1 MRKHYYFLI
10 LFISVFTVQAS
21 ALSDCLPL
29 NITGN
34 FSICLPGQNTTQLTG
49 SGGSGFPNPTTPWIS
64 SNLNVATVDNTG
76 LVTSVGFG
84 STTITYTDSAGTQVS
99 QNVYV
104 SSYPTISGNTS
115 ACPGGNIQL
124 SGSLFPHPITPWQ
137 SSNTAIATVDNNG
150 LVTGVSAGTCT
161 ITYMNIG
168 GCTTNQTVTIK
179 PLLSPTVSCGTW
191 ANNAMTFNWN
201 AVLGAT
207 NYSVVYNVNGGAY
220 VFGASG
226 NILTYTVSNVQ
237 PTDQVVLFVT
247 PSGPIGN
254 CYVGAFSCQ
263 STPPCPDAG
272 VLSGNQNICIGD
284 ATSFTSTVP
293 GGTWS
298 SSNTAIAS
306 VNPTTGVIIG
316 ISAGTATMTYTVAGI
331 APCPDATAT
340 RTVNVTNQAS
350 LVLTSNPATPFQS
363 LSLNTPIMSVV
374 YTVGNGA
381 TGATLTSGTVP
392 TGVTGIFNAISGT
405 FTLNGIPNEVG
416 TFPYTVT
423 TTGGCNSASLS
434 GVIRVN
440 PVLDHL
446 FCDTSQTTTPNSVYF
461 DWQPIPGVNSYN
473 YSYSINGGPII
484 FGTTNVSHY
493 EVLGVLPGQDV
504 FFTVSE
510 TTTAC
515 SVSITCTNLSNEDF
529 QTDTFRYFPNP
540 VQDVLYIN
548 DLKFTSDISL
558 FNAFGQEVYAVKA
571 VSNSCSIPMLALA
584 DGIYLVK
591 ISAQE
596 QTKTIKVIKN

>member
-191 ANNAMTFNWN
+191 ANNAMSFNWN

-207 NYSVVYNVNGGAY
+207 NYSVVYNINGGGY

-237 PTDQVVLFVT
+237 PTDQVVL
-247 PSGPIGN
+247 
-254 CYVGAFSCQ
+254 YVAPAGAVGTCFSGAFSCQ
-263 STPPCPDAG
+263 STPCPEA
-272 VLSGNQNICIGD
+272 VTLSGNQNICLGNT
-284 ATSFTSTVP
+284 TSFTSTVP

-306 VNPTTGVIIG
+306 VNPATGVITG
-316 ISAGTATMTYTVAGI
+316 NAAGTATMMYTVLGTGG
-331 APCPDATAT
+331 CPNVVAT
-340 RTVNVTNQAS
+340 RTVVVNTPASAGILSGNQAICYDDENVFFS
-350 LVLTSNPATPFQS
+350 STVAGGTWSSSNPSVATINANSGLITPVGTYGTTTMTYTVLGLGGCSNASATRTLTLKEPS
-363 LSLNTPIMSVV
+363 LSLVSGSTQTTTCIHTPMIPIVFNGIYATSASV
-374 YTVGNGA
+374 TDLPA
-381 TGATLTSGTVP
+381 
-392 TGVTGIFNAISGT
+392 GVTYSYSSGILTISGT
-405 FTLNGIPNEVG
+405 P
-416 TFPYTVT
+416 TVA
-423 TTGGCNSASLS
+423 GVYEFQMFASGDCASAM
-434 GVIRVN
+434 
-440 PVLDHL
+440 
-446 FCDTSQTTTPNSVYF
+446 T
-461 DWQPIPGVNSYN
+461 
-473 YSYSINGGPII
+473 
-484 FGTTNVSHY
+484 
-493 EVLGVLPGQDV
+493 
-504 FFTVSE
+504 
-510 TTTAC
+510 
-515 SVSITCTNLSNEDF
+515 
-529 QTDTFRYFPNP
+529 
-540 VQDVLYIN
+540 
-548 DLKFTSDISL
+548 
-558 FNAFGQEVYAVKA
+558 
-571 VSNSCSIPMLALA
+571 
-584 DGIYLVK
+584 
-591 ISAQE
+591 
-596 QTKTIKVIKN
+596 